1 MGLFTD
7 IEFDDD
13 ESIIGHHYDDEA
25 KKEICDD
32 YVKIYSDF
40 YGQHMKCSLIYEIV
54 DDQLACFAEMHSNSI
69 MPDENKNNDKYD
81 DFVLPFDKTD
91 INLMV
96 KFKSAYKIEYI
107 RGKIITYNLSKNAEG
122 ADEELFL
129 LRYAN
134 DLMNNHGCRIDE
146 IIFTDEEEESAWTL
160 DSFNITMCYN
170 RREAVANTPPLS
182 EDFCKQF
189 PKLSFIVPNKP
200 LTNSLS
206 FDRCHFASEKAF
218 IYACNRLHEMYPKM
232 AMSFNVATTYF
243 GGHALWE
250 GDQYFNDA
258 FLKVVSL
265 FEYKEHIDDYILIDI
280 NKLNKC
286 LEQMNESLYNKIIT
300 KISKIVKKS
309 INEAWGDNFDRKGAD
324 PLVKS
329 MLYEIGDPHVKYS
342 CTMIGKS
349 SKTETGSLIS
359 FTCKASKI
367 PGIKTP
373 CGFYVKRTF
382 NENGSVSLNPADF
395 NAKKLA
401 IPYHDKTVDYIILA
415 VVNKGYQ
422 GENAYTAYVFDKELI
437 LNVIYNFKQ
446 IKKLNKGKNILKD
459 EYNNKLNIT
468 SKRIS
473 LSQQFLS
480 NAIYS
485 FDNVYYAKTRDVLN
499 GSYYDF

>member
-54 DDQLACFAEMHSNSI
+54 DDKLACFAETHSNNI

-81 DFVLPFDKTD
+81 NFVLPFDKTD
-91 INLMV
+91 INLIV
-96 KFKSAYKIEYI
+96 KFKSAYKIEYM
-107 RGKIITYNLSKNAEG
+107 RGKIITYSPSKNATG

-146 IIFTDEEEESAWTL
+146 IIFTDDEEKHAWTL
-160 DSFNITMCYN
+160 DSFDITMCYN

-189 PKLSFIVPNKP
+189 PKLSFMVPNKP
-200 LTNSLS
+200 LTNYLS

-232 AMSFNVATTYF
+232 AMSFNAATTYF
-243 GGHALWE
+243 DGHALWE

-258 FLKVVSL
+258 FLNVVSL
-265 FEYKEHIDDYILIDI
+265 FEHKEHIDEHILIDI

-286 LEQMNESLYNKIIT
+286 LEQMNESLYNKIIK
-300 KISKIVKKS
+300 KISKVVKKS

-349 SKTETGSLIS
+349 SKAETGSLIS

-401 IPYHDKTVDYIILA
+401 IPYHDKNIDYIVLA

-437 LNVIYNFKQ
+437 LNVISNFKQ
-446 IKKLNKGKNILKD
+446 IKKLNKGKNVLKD
-459 EYNNKLNIT
+459 DYNNKLNLT

-473 LSQQFLS
+473 LSPQFLS